1 MSTPSEFDLLDLAVP
16 YALDAVTETE
26 RASIEQR
33 LDKAPRVIAEAFRA
47 QVGEARATMA
57 ALSAVTAV
65 PPPATLRDRVLGT
78 GDPELR
84 RESRWHKTVLAAA
97 AALVVGAGAFG
108 AGWALRP
115 APAAPVAERVLTAP
129 DVRAASTTLRTGGTA
144 TVVYSRQRGDGI
156 VVFDNAAPPG
166 GMGYR
171 VWLMK
176 NGVPVPVGSAADART
191 VMVTDIGTATA
202 LGVTVEPVHRTGA
215 APPGEMVAR
224 VALP

>member
-57 ALSAVTAV
+57 ALSAV

-78 GDPELR
+78 GEPERR

-144 TVVYSRQRGDGI
+144 
-156 VVFDNAAPPG
+156 
-166 GMGYR
+166 
-171 VWLMK
+171 
-176 NGVPVPVGSAADART
+176 
-191 VMVTDIGTATA
+191 
-202 LGVTVEPVHRTGA
+202 
-215 APPGEMVAR
+215 
-224 VALP
+224 